1 MKIITN
7 EIPEQYLCSM
17 LLYVKAG
24 SFLDGE
30 DKGIAHVTEHM
41 LVVFDKE
48 RRAEDRRIYEITA
61 HTSYEYMVFVI
72 KYDGRIIS
80 KKEVKDILHT
90 IALGRT
96 WDWKHLEECKED
108 VLKEIKRCRQGQ
120 ESMLKQVGESRL
132 ICHLPL
138 GEADSVQRL
147 TRSRLE
153 CYMKEV
159 FQKAEKQ
166 YISIT
171 PVRNQYKIS
180 ILSEGER
187 RSYTKA
193 EVEQQILEY
202 IFQDIL
208 YTICE
213 QENQSRSASIMHM
226 YSIRSQSYIVFNSE
240 EYKTSFQRL
249 LFDKRRFLKALFIIR
264 SRYLGIRKFDMNNMN
279 QFVASAVHNH
289 KPVYQ
294 MKELRQRLYRIS
306 GGRLYPR
313 YMAYV
318 RSLPMIVRK
327 DLVEAAD
334 S

>member
-17 LLYVKAG
+17 LLYAKAG
-24 SFLDGE
+24 SFWDGE

-41 LVVFDKE
+41 LVVFDKG
-48 RRAEDRRIYEITA
+48 RRAEDRRTYEITA
-61 HTSYEYMVFVI
+61 HTSYEYMIFVV
-72 KYDGRIIS
+72 KYDCRMIS
-80 KKEVKDILHT
+80 KSEVKNLLHDI
-90 IALGRT
+90 ASGRT

-108 VLKEIKRCRQGQ
+108 VLKEIECCRQGQ
-120 ESMLKQVGESRL
+120 ESILKQVGESGL
-132 ICHLPL
+132 IRHLPL

-153 CYMKEV
+153 RYRKEV
-159 FQKAEKQ
+159 FQQAEKQ

-171 PVRNQYKIS
+171 PVENQYKIS
-180 ILSEGER
+180 ILSEEER
-187 RSYTKA
+187 RFYTKA

-202 IFQDIL
+202 IFQDVL
-208 YTICE
+208 YMICE
-213 QENQSRSASIMHM
+213 QENRSKSASIMHM
-226 YSIRSQSYIVFNSE
+226 YSIRSRSYIVFDSK
-240 EYKTSFQRL
+240 EYKARFCCL

-264 SRYLGIRKFDMNNMN
+264 CRYMGIKKFDMNNMN
-279 QFVASAVHNH
+279 QLVVSAIHNH

-294 MKELRQRLYRIS
+294 MKELRRRLYRTS

-327 DLVEAAD
+327 DLVE
-334 S
+334 